1 MKIKEAIKNAGS
13 TAYPVSAQVW
23 FLNREGA
30 EDVTEFD
37 LYADG
42 ELQELWETLHEEM
55 DADADAVMSI
65 SYAKLQEDR
74 L

>member
-1 MKIKEAIKNAGS
+1 MKIKEAIKDAGA
-13 TAYPVSAQVW
+13 TNYPVSAQVR

-55 DADADAVMSI
+55 DADADAVMSV

-74 L
+74 S